1 MSQARQGD
9 VMGIERG
16 GCLLDALGLEK
27 PGGVVS
33 LVGAGGKTSLALWLL
48 EEAHAAGWLAIYT
61 TTTHMLE
68 PVPRPQETL
77 ILTAEVGWRARLDEA
92 LAAHRMTFLAAA
104 RTEEVDEGRGTAFHG
119 GRFRWHK
126 VRGLPPEEVDVLAR
140 ERPNVLFLV
149 EADGA
154 RHRWLKAPAAHEP
167 QVPRSTTHFLPV
179 AAADAVG
186 RPLDGET
193 VHRPGRAAALLGLE
207 LGARLTPQAVAALL
221 AHPEGG
227 LKGAP
232 PGAAVVPVLTL
243 WGEPWPLEAAR
254 EIAQALRE
262 TPRGERVVLAA
273 LGPAH
278 RVVEVWG

>member
-1 MSQARQGD
+1 M
-9 VMGIERG
+9 ERKG
-16 GCLLDALGLEK
+16 PLLDALGLGK

-48 EEAHAAGWLAIYT
+48 EEAHAAGWPAVYA

-68 PVPRPQETL
+68 PVLRPQEVL
-77 ILTAEVGWRARLDEA
+77 VLAMEEGWRAHLNEA
-92 LAAHRMTFLAAA
+92 LAARCVVFLAAE
-104 RTEEVDEGRGTAFHG
+104 RTEEVDEAPGAPLLE
-119 GRFRWHK
+119 GRFHRRK
-126 VRGLPPEEVDVLAR
+126 VRGLPLDEVDALAR
-140 ERPNVLFLV
+140 DRPEVLFLV

-167 QVPRSTTHFLPV
+167 QVPRSTALFLPV
-179 AAADAVG
+179 AAAAAVG

-193 VHRPGRAAALLGLE
+193 VHRPEEAAALLGLE
-207 LGARLTPQAVAALL
+207 VGARLTPQAVAALL
-221 AHPEGG
+221 AHPQGG

-254 EIAQALRE
+254 EVARALWK
-262 TPRGERVVLAA
+262 TPQVGRVVLVA
-273 LGPAH
+273 LGPAR
-278 RVVEVWG
+278 RVVEVWR